1 MGIGKQS
8 EVDRKYENM
17 KALYKNTVLAERD
30 TVLHILGSEII
41 PRCYEHL
48 NLVSVKSSSSLIN

>member
-8 EVDRKYENM
+8 EVDAKYQNM
-17 KALYKNTVLAERD
+17 KNLYKNTVITEKD

-41 PRCYEHL
+41 PRCYEHASK
-48 NLVSVKSSSSLIN
+48 VTSSNSTIIN

>member
-17 KALYKNTVLAERD
+17 KALYKNTVLVERD
-30 TVLHILGSEII
+30 TVLHILGS
-41 PRCYEHL
+41 
-48 NLVSVKSSSSLIN
+48 